1 MTLLGGAVYA
11 GFFTLAALWLVATN
25 PDNVEEQTHPN
36 AHPNAKRQDRSNS
49 ASTAA
54 APVGSSPCC
63 ASQSSLK

>member
-36 AHPNAKRQDRSNS
+36 PKRPDRSNS
-49 ASTAA
+49 DGATAA
-54 APVGSSPCC
+54 PLGSSPCC
-63 ASQSSLK
+63 AGQSSLK

>member
-25 PDNVEEQTHPN
+25 PDNADEQTHS
-36 AHPNAKRQDRSNS
+36 NAKRQDRSNS
-49 ASTAA
+49 DSTAA